1 MPGKILIVSVNM
13 GVILI
18 KSNMPKHQK
27 DFLIWFGRRVRSI
40 RQNMNLSQEDLAQIA
55 GLDRT
60 YMGGIERGERNIGL
74 LNVKRLADALNITPK
89 DLFDDDFQI

>member
-1 MPGKILIVSVNM
+1 
-13 GVILI
+13 
-18 KSNMPKHQK
+18 
-27 DFLIWFGRRVRSI
+27 
-40 RQNMNLSQEDLAQIA
+40 MNLSQEDLAQIA

-60 YMGGIERGERNIGL
+60 YMGGIERGGRNIGL